1 MIKVIH
7 LRRLD
12 AIKYLN
18 LYQTRNPTN
27 NLIDVFG
34 LLGIYS
40 QECPII

>member
-18 LYQTRNPTN
+18 LYQARNPTYK
-27 NLIDVFG
+27 LIDVF
-34 LLGIYS
+34 GIYS